1 MHAKPVRAQ
10 QAQCAIELL
19 ILTAKLPLEGE
30 RLLLDML
37 PMRKHGRSLMRQH
50 ETFAGALKAFLAD
63 RVL

>member
-1 MHAKPVRAQ
+1 MS
-10 QAQCAIELL
+10 IELL

-37 PMRKHGRSLMRQH
+37 RMRKHGRSLIRQH

-63 RVL
+63 RVR